1 MVVINEIKYESYYEV
16 CKAFDI
22 SYAEFINFLKKNKDV
37 SELDLLGHFIA
48 DIAMNMKTGEY
59 AVIPQKNQGI

>member
-22 SYAEFINFLKKNKDV
+22 SYAEFINYRRSNNDI
-37 SELDLLGHFIA
+37 SELELLGHFIPN
-48 DIAMNMKTGEY
+48 IAVSMKTGEY
-59 AVIPQKNQGI
+59 VIMLDKK